1 MIYIT
6 YGNYESECTPAFINF
21 NSYKEEREE
30 VKVLV
35 DVAFNDNIK
44 KIKKLSYNKTIDVQ
58 IGRYLVAGDYY
69 GAITVNLKPSH
80 GWRDWLINVLCFGIR
95 WHFGYKHEIQKYS
108 EDLMN
113 EILDVIHPGCGDK
126 KIIIAGRS
134 KGAAEALMLSKS
146 VFDIVK
152 RKGIQHMIVGAFA
165 PPKAMSKKQG
175 DNIASNVGMANIY
188 TFIHRSDI
196 VPKLL
201 PWFHHVPGYRIKFG
215 DKGKN
220 PFKTHH
226 IVTTDRSVY
235 DELGIY

>member
-6 YGNYESECTPAFINF
+6 YGNYESECTPAFLNF
-21 NSYKEEREE
+21 DTYKEERDD
-30 VKVLV
+30 VKTLV

-44 KIKKLSYNKTIDVQ
+44 KYEKLSFNKTIDVQ
-58 IGRYLVAGDYY
+58 IGRYTGEGPHK
-69 GAITVNLKPSH
+69 GAITVNFKPTH

-95 WHFGYKHEIQKYS
+95 WHFGYRYEIHKYS
-108 EDLMN
+108 ETLINIILNHLGNDDK
-113 EILDVIHPGCGDK
+113 EIILT
-126 KIIIAGRS
+126 GRS

-165 PPKAMSKKQG
+165 PPKSMSAKQG
-175 DNIASNVGMANIY
+175 DKIASNVGIANIY

-215 DKGKN
+215 NRFEN
-220 PFKTHH
+220 PLKTHH